1 MCGSLNKL
9 AKSQM
14 KRHDNGISL
23 VDVLNKIDNR
33 DKSDKMV
40 YISKIGK
47 KPERLYEIETK
58 IKLSERSEK
67 MKNVILLSLI
77 MLVMGGADSASA
89 IDLLASFEPNEAG
102 CLVVQTRSSKDPT
115 LSVEWPV
122 PGGAND
128 VPEATEGN
136 HVLKMQWTN
145 EVDRKVEI
153 GLYWFCR
160 TFDYEGYDWLAVDIY
175 VDTSSAL
182 HVIGGIWDD
191 PPPNPPFPDYPSYWL
206 GFERVPL
213 CYDDWYTVFM
223 YVGNHDYRNLNQ
235 MFALVFDNLAGD
247 AGTIYIDNLR
257 LQRAPREST
266 TRKISFA
273 GLQWTVKDSGWGR
286 LDPGNNYWSD
296 SEKNVWVDPNGYL
309 HIKIA
314 ERCGKWFCS
323 EVICDSH
330 LGPGK
335 TIFTIK
341 GRPDLLD
348 PYIVLGLFLFDIPDA
363 KLHEI
368 DIEFAKWWNPNNPYN
383 ASYCVQPWE
392 DPCNIVRFKVDCNA
406 IDITTHEIIWTPE
419 RVDFRSYFGDY
430 PLSDPCDRI
439 FTWSY
444 TGPDIPQAKDERA
457 RMNFWLLP
465 PEGSQ
470 PGTPGAPPMDG
481 QEAEI
486 VIRDKNSFLAYSGK
500 GIRFDIPQSVY
511 PPDYFKK

>member
-1 MCGSLNKL
+1 MKKL
-9 AKSQM
+9 ILPSP
-14 KRHDNGISL
+14 IIL
-23 VDVLNKIDNR
+23 VLVLALADYASA
-33 DKSDKMV
+33 D
-40 YISKIGK
+40 
-47 KPERLYEIETK
+47 
-58 IKLSERSEK
+58 
-67 MKNVILLSLI
+67 LLS
-77 MLVMGGADSASA
+77 
-89 IDLLASFEPNEAG
+89 SFEPNEVG
-102 CLVVQTRSSKDPT
+102 CLDVRTHSSKDPT
-115 LSVEWPV
+115 LIVEWPL
-122 PGGAND
+122 PGGVND
-128 VPEATEGN
+128 VPEATEGE
-136 HVLKMQWTN
+136 HVLKMKWTN
-145 EVDRKVEI
+145 EADRKVEI
-153 GLYWFCR
+153 ELYWNCR

-182 HVIGGIWDD
+182 HEIGGVWDD
-191 PPPNPPFPDYPSYWL
+191 PPLYPPYWL

-213 CYDDWYTVFM
+213 CYDEWYTVFM
-223 YVGNHDYRNLNQ
+223 YVGHLEYKNLNQ
-235 MFALVFDNLAGD
+235 IYALVFENLAGD

-257 LQRAPREST
+257 LQRDPREST

-286 LDPGNNYWSD
+286 FDPGPNFWSD

-309 HIKIA
+309 HLKIA
-314 ERCGKWFCS
+314 KRCGEWFCS

-330 LGPGK
+330 SGNGR
-335 TIFTIK
+335 TIYTIK

-348 PYIVLGLFLFDIPDA
+348 PHIVLGLFLYDIPDT

-368 DIEFAKWWNPNNPYN
+368 DIEFARWWDPNNPYN

-406 IDITTHEIIWTPE
+406 NDTTTHEIIWTPE

-457 RMNFWLLP
+457 RLNFWLLP
-465 PEGSQ
+465 PKDSA
-470 PGTPGAPPMDG
+470 PGTPGAPPTDG

-486 VIRDKNSFLAYSGK
+486 VITNFLFRTELCDYVLAGDINGDCILNLLDFALMAKNWLIDCDLTPNNPACVPK
-500 GIRFDIPQSVY
+500 
-511 PPDYFKK
+511 